1 MRKQKG
7 KPFLELF
14 ASALHEDYRFPILET
29 FAFLYTLGTFVFANF
44 GPSSMPSQAL
54 SGETAAYNLASSL
67 LGVGASVGLSLP
79 LFIFIILIFKNI
91 AYGLGSD
98 LEKGII
104 QTYFSYP
111 LKRHRILTAKLLSA
125 LGIAL
130 ILFLTIQISALYVLA
145 PDIVLPFLS
154 TVLLTYAANLSY
166 PLLVA
171 GIILLATLILRRGGL
186 TLVVGIVLY
195 FFMGIISG
203 IAIFVAFATQSPLAL
218 QIISLISPNI
228 ALAQYYPTY
237 LRLGGELWMPTFSE
251 ALLYIGASY
260 VIVAFLFLLGYLYFS
275 RRLGL

>member
-1 MRKQKG
+1 MVKG
-7 KPFLELF
+7 KPFLEVF
-14 ASALHEDYRFPILET
+14 ASALHEDYRFPILEV
-29 FAFLYTLGTFVFANF
+29 FAFLYALGTFFFASF
-44 GPSSMPSQAL
+44 GPPMPSQAL
-54 SGETAAYNLASSL
+54 SGEAVAYNLTASI
-67 LGVGASVGLSLP
+67 LGVGLSLS

-111 LKRHRILTAKLLSA
+111 LKRRGILTAKLLSA

-130 ILFLTIQISALYVLA
+130 ILFLTIQILALYVLA
-145 PDIVLPFLS
+145 PDIVLPYLG

-186 TLVVGIVLY
+186 TLVIGIVLY
-195 FFMGIISG
+195 FAMGIMSG
-203 IAIFVAFATQSPLAL
+203 IAAFVAFATESPLAL
-218 QIISLISPNI
+218 QIVSVISPNVV
-228 ALAQYYPTY
+228 LAQYYPTY
-237 LRLGGELWMPTFSE
+237 MRYGGELWTPTFSE
-251 ALLYIGASY
+251 VLLYIGASY
-260 VIVAFLFLLGYLYFS
+260 VIVAFLFFLGYLYFS